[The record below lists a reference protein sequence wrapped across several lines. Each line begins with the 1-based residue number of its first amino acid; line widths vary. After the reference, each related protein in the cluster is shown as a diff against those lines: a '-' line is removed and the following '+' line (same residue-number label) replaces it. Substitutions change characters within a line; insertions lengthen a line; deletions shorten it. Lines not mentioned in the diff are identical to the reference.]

1 MAKPL
6 GRDVEAWDVDI
17 DGKYVGLGRSEMSSL
32 RAGEEFLGLRLETG
46 LGAHAYLTRMKVS
59 NYALPRDFL
68 KFVRFAVVGLVVMAV
83 FMALNW
89 IFSSSMSGQAAFF
102 CAYPPALLLH
112 FFLNKIW
119 TFENRQKVDASQLSA
134 YLVMVLVT
142 FIIQWSVFSAIRA
155 WTQLENWIAAGIANI
170 SQMVVGFIFMK
181 LRVFVTNRAKE

>member
-1 MAKPL
+1 
-6 GRDVEAWDVDI
+6 
-17 DGKYVGLGRSEMSSL
+17 MSSL
-32 RAGEEFLGLRLETG
+32 GAGEEFLGLRLEIG
-46 LGAHAYLTRMKVS
+46 LGAHAYLIRMKVS
-59 NYALPRDFL
+59 NHFLPRDFL

-89 IFSSSMSGQAAFF
+89 MFSRSISGQAAFF

-155 WTQLENWIAAGIANI
+155 WTQLENWIAAGIANV